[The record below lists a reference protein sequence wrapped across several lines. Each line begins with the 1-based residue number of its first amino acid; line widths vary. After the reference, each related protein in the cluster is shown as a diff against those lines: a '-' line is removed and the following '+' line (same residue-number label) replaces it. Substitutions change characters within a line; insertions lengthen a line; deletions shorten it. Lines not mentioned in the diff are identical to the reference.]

1 MGITAISGDK
11 FLSKF
16 RDFKSFINS
25 NKIGMF
31 IGEFSHSIDSKGRV
45 AIPAK
50 FRRLLEKGAVLTKGL
65 ENTLVLYPMSE
76 WQILGEKLAKMPIT
90 QSQSRAFTRLMLGG
104 AADVELDKQGR
115 IVLPDYLRTYA
126 GLGKKVVVI
135 GLFNR
140 IEIWDFQRWQN
151 FKTESEKNSEEI
163 AERLKEL
170 GI

>member
-1 MGITAISGDK
+1 
-11 FLSKF
+11 
-16 RDFKSFINS
+16 
-25 NKIGMF
+25 MF
-31 IGEFSHSIDSKGRV
+31 IGEFTHSIDSKGRI

-50 FRRLLEKGAVLTKGL
+50 FRRFLEKGAVVTKGL

-76 WQILGEKLAKMPIT
+76 WQVLGEKLAKMPIT
-90 QSQSRAFTRLMLGG
+90 QAQSRAFTRLMLGG

-115 IVLPDYLRTYA
+115 IVLPDYLRRYA
-126 GLGKKVVVI
+126 GLGKKVVII

-151 FKTESEKNSEEI
+151 FKAESEKNSGEI